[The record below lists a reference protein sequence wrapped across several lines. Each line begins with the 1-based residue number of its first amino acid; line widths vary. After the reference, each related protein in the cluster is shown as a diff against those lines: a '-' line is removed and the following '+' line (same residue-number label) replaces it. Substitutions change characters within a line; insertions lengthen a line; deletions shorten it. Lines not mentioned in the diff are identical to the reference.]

1 MASAPVAPGL
11 TAFIALRI
19 AQAIRLRVQKRVQC
33 LLHRAPYQPV
43 QVVLD
48 PLVVDRDDIAQRTRC
63 ILCHGGSFL
72 LSWLCLATSSSAR
85 FGAASPTQLCETFCT
100 SSDCGRCKLMCSPE
114 STSYRRSV
122 LRSAKERSPLHSS
135 TNCARCSRAGTS
147 KGSLVIKADSQMRG
161 LLTAMLQEDI

>member
-100 SSDCGRCKLMCSPE
+100 SSMLILYAPVGPNP
-114 STSYRRSV
+114 SV
-122 LRSAKERSPLHSS
+122 WLAAVGDIVSFPL
-135 TNCARCSRAGTS
+135 
-147 KGSLVIKADSQMRG
+147 
-161 LLTAMLQEDI
+161 